1 MSHNFEIELQESHAC
16 PHDKE
21 GDKPLMGLTKNTNTG
36 INEGA
41 EGNMVG
47 KTNEPASA
55 MKVYSKTRGC
65 KKKMGLL
72 MRYQQNQT
80 EMTKMM

>member
-1 MSHNFEIELQESHAC
+1 MDLLMSHNFEIELQESHAC

-41 EGNMVG
+41 EGNMGYDWMTIKRYRVFLKENWRVATNVYLRKTLG
-47 KTNEPASA
+47 KP
-55 MKVYSKTRGC
+55 KR
-65 KKKMGLL
+65 
-72 MRYQQNQT
+72 
-80 EMTKMM
+80 